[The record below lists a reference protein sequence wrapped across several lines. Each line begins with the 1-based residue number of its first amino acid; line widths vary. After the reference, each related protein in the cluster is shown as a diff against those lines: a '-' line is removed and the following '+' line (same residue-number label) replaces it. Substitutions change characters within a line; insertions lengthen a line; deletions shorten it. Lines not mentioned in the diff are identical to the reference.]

1 MPIRLWRDTNFL
13 ENVVTNK
20 SERDGGDF
28 DPCCRYVGHRWR
40 WEGRFEGAEI
50 DFFLWR
56 TAVGILSV
64 REWSATAPHTGDWVY
79 WAGAA
84 KRPEGRFRRLPKSD
98 YRERGR
104 VISLWTLESWFNIEK
119 VKMAVVG
126 GEKWD
131 LKYRIFSIFYP
142 FNSCSHCGCLNYN
155 YCIVELSEIIVFLLL
170 LCKRSHNEVFEGRF

>member
-1 MPIRLWRDTNFL
+1 MERYKFPRKCSYKQVRKIWWWFWSMLQICRSHVTATSKRGKIWGSRDWL
-13 ENVVTNK
+13 
-20 SERDGGDF
+20 
-28 DPCCRYVGHRWR
+28 
-40 WEGRFEGAEI
+40 
-50 DFFLWR
+50 FLWR

-84 KRPEGRFRRLPKSD
+84 KRPEGRFRRLPQSD

-104 VISLWTLESWFNIEK
+104 VISLWTLESWINIEK
-119 VKMAVVG
+119 VKMAFVG
-126 GEKWD
+126 GD

-155 YCIVELSEIIVFLLL
+155 YCIVELSEIIIFLLL